1 MGIVSP
7 QVRMAFT
14 QPETLSPTPPTRH
27 PLPLPQDGVLS
38 WGVTMLSKKNV
49 FWPANT
55 FLFSSNWMGDY
66 VVVLRYKRSPKRNP
80 LVFCNVCI
88 YFFQQLHSENQAIP
102 TAEDTPGLVDWRQL
116 SGHTGSSLPGPEC
129 SYCPM
134 KTRCLPASKT

>member
-1 MGIVSP
+1 
-7 QVRMAFT
+7 
-14 QPETLSPTPPTRH
+14 
-27 PLPLPQDGVLS
+27 
-38 WGVTMLSKKNV
+38 MLSKKNV

-66 VVVLRYKRSPKRNP
+66 VVLRYKRSPKRNP

-116 SGHTGSSLPGPEC
+116 SAHTGSSLPGPEC

-134 KTRCLPASKT
+134 KTRCLLASKTLTLKLPGVDGALLLSPSSPHVQPLLVSRLVCDAG